1 MARKIEW
8 LDAHLDLA
16 YLALDG
22 RDMTVP
28 VSRVTGGPQPAGVTL
43 PSLSDGEVRWA
54 FATVFTGAG
63 FTGPGGYSS
72 SDDLEGAYAAGV
84 AQLEVYE
91 RWEEAGLISIV
102 RAAGDLEVSNEN
114 LSVILLMEGADP
126 IRHPAEALW
135 WHRKGI
141 RLVGMTWWSG
151 SRYAGGNGKPGPLT
165 EAGAELVAALDDLG
179 IIHDVSHLAD
189 EAADGLLERTDRPLV
204 ASHSN
209 SRQLMDGKDQ
219 RHLTDELASEIGR
232 RGGVIGLNL
241 CTRFLTMQERRA
253 TIEETVA
260 HVDHFVEIIG
270 HRRGVGLGSDMDGG
284 FGADQLPAGISQPRH
299 LTLLSDGLAAAGWN
313 EEEVSGFAS
322 ENWLGFLRKNL

>member
-1 MARKIEW
+1 MAQQIEW

-16 YLALDG
+16 YLALGG
-22 RDMTVP
+22 RDMSVP
-28 VSRVTGGPQPAGVTL
+28 LSRAKGGPQPAGVTL
-43 PSLSDGEVRWA
+43 QSLSDGKVRWA

-63 FTGPGGYSS
+63 FSGPGGYPSS
-72 SDDLEGAYAAGV
+72 EDLESAYAAGV

-102 RAAGDLEVSNEN
+102 RTADELQPADGA
-114 LSVILLMEGADP
+114 LSVVLLMEGADP

-141 RLVGMTWWSG
+141 RLVGMSWWSG

-165 EAGAELVAALDDLG
+165 EAGTELVAALDELG
-179 IIHDVSHLAD
+179 IIHDVSHLSD
-189 EAADGLLERTDRPLV
+189 EAADGLLQATALPVV

-219 RHLTDELASEIGR
+219 RHLTDELAAEIGKR
-232 RGGVIGLNL
+232 SGVIGLNL
-241 CTRFLTMQERRA
+241 CTRFLTMKERRA

-260 HVDHFVEIIG
+260 HVERFAGIMG

-284 FGADQLPAGISQPRH
+284 FGADQLPAGISQPRD
-299 LTLLSDGLAAAGWN
+299 LQLLADGFAAAGWN
-313 EEEVSGFAS
+313 DEDISGFAS
-322 ENWLGFLRKNL
+322 DNWLGFLRRNL